1 MASGQ
6 TLLVTGAS
14 GHLGRRVLELLLAAG
29 ETQLIATTRT
39 PEKLADFAARGV
51 QVRAATFDEPDSLR
65 AAFTGAAR
73 LLLISTDALGVPGL
87 RERQHS
93 TAIEA
98 AGAAGVKHVIYTS
111 LVNPVNTPITLAP
124 DHAATEAALE
134 ASTLG
139 YTVLRNNVYADGL
152 PGMLTQALGMGGKL
166 FSAVGDEKI
175 AYVTRE
181 DCARAAAA
189 ALAASFEGRRILD
202 VTGPEAISHV
212 ELAAI
217 GTAVYGQPITY
228 IPLTVEVMTQQLVQ
242 AGLPEPIAQ
251 LIVSFDAAGAQ
262 GKLNGV
268 STAVKDLTGQPAMR
282 MADFIA
288 SQPKLQESH

>member
-1 MASGQ
+1 MT

-14 GHLGRRVLELLLAAG
+14 GHLGRRVLELLLEAG
-29 ETQLIATTRT
+29 ETHIIATTRT

-51 QVRAATFDEPDSLR
+51 TVRTATFDDPESLR
-65 AAFTGAAR
+65 AAFTGADR

-87 RERQHS
+87 RERQHR

-98 AGAAGVKHVIYTS
+98 AAAVGVKHVVYTS
-111 LVNPVNTPITLAP
+111 LVNPVNTPIPLAP

-134 ASTLG
+134 SSTLG
-139 YTVLRNNVYADGL
+139 YTILRNNVYADGL

-166 FSAVGDEKI
+166 FSAVGDGKI

-189 ALAASFEGRRILD
+189 ALAASFEGRRVLD
-202 VTGPEAISHV
+202 VTGPEAISHA

-228 IPLTVEVMTQQLVQ
+228 IPLSVEVMTQQLVQ

-251 LIVSFDAAGAQ
+251 LIVSFDDAGLQ

-268 STAVKDLTGQPAMR
+268 SAAVQDLTGQPAMR
-282 MADFIA
+282 IADFIA
-288 SQPKLQESH
+288 AQPNPQASH